1 MKIVIAAD
9 PEKLRKCAADMQY
22 SSAEEMLDDYLKEW
36 TQKAYA
42 DLDVAL
48 LRHRALA
55 GTLSTIA
62 NVASKAF
69 GIAPFKPPF
78 NVETSY
84 SASGDKI
91 LLTFDIYSYER
102 MLVNAVGGPERF
114 NERMAE
120 AEQKLSRREKAK
132 LKLVGGLEK
141 LTDSAVNSKRFR
153 EITVKQFKDSFP
165 GAYIEDK

>member
-9 PEKLRKCAADMQY
+9 PEKLRKCATDMQY
-22 SSAEEMLDDYLKEW
+22 PSAEEMLDDYLKEW

-62 NVASKAF
+62 IVASKAF
-69 GIAPFKPPF
+69 GITPFKPPF
-78 NVETSY
+78 NVETSC
-84 SASGDKI
+84 SVSDDKI